1 MYSLTVSLLNIN
13 QAQLTISLLD
23 QLARLSAEDW
33 AVQLVWVDNGS
44 RDDQVRQLSGW
55 FLANKERFA
64 QALFVTACRNLGVS
78 GGRNIALQAAS
89 HDRILIL
96 DNDIILPDSAAWL
109 DTLWRRMEDDPKIG
123 IVGPMLVSAVYP
135 DFVESTG
142 IGLTDRGRVG
152 YLNRA
157 QSVDHVPPT
166 MVEVVAMP
174 AACWLVRRSAQQA
187 IGLLSN
193 EYYPMQYADVDFC
206 VRLRLAGWK
215 IACDRSVRIKHIGNV
230 TTRSLEGHSY
240 PRVAVRHGMIF
251 REKWA
256 SVLPQIASIT
266 EDDIYWGPIPSIDKG
281 SLVTHEA

>member
-1 MYSLTVSLLNIN
+1 MRSLTVSLLNIN

-33 AVQLVWVDNGS
+33 AVQLIWVDNGS

-64 QALFVTACRNLGVS
+64 QALFVAACRNLGVG
-78 GGRNIALQAAS
+78 GGRNIALKVAS
-89 HDRILIL
+89 HDMILIL
-96 DNDIILPDSAAWL
+96 DNDIILPDGAAWL
-109 DTLWRRMEDDPKIG
+109 DTLWQRMEDDPRIG
-123 IVGPMLVSAVYP
+123 IVGPMLISAAHP

-157 QSVDHVPPT
+157 QPVEHMPST
-166 MVEVVAMP
+166 LVEVVAMP
-174 AACWLVRRSAQQA
+174 AACWLMRRQAQQM
-187 IGLLSN
+187 IGLLSD
-193 EYYPMQYADVDFC
+193 EYHPMQYADVDFC
-206 VRLRLAGWK
+206 VRLGLAGWK
-215 IACDRSVRIKHIGNV
+215 IVCDRSVGIKHIGNV

-240 PRVAVRHGMIF
+240 PRVAARHGMIF

-256 SVLPQIASIT
+256 NVLPQIATIT

-281 SLVTHEA
+281 SPVTYEV